1 MLGGIAAYVS
11 QKVVGED
18 KERIVAV
25 YSKSLNA
32 AQRNYPATK
41 REGLGLIFG
50 LLKAKCYLWGREFVV
65 RTDHQAL
72 TYLLTCRELNDMMKE
87 WLFVLLDFNFS
98 ISYLPGE
105 ENVVADFFSRWLP
118 DFLEK

>member
-1 MLGGIAAYVS
+1 
-11 QKVVGED
+11 
-18 KERIVAV
+18 
-25 YSKSLNA
+25 
-32 AQRNYPATK
+32 
-41 REGLGLIFG
+41 
-50 LLKAKCYLWGREFVV
+50 LWGREFVV

-118 DFLEK
+118 DFLEKEKAGHLKRLQHAGGGRTPSAVAG